1 MQLFDYYILVCEYF
15 ECREKHNTE
24 SNSVRGTYF
33 LLRDPFL
40 SFLQLHVMY
49 ARLEGE
55 VNSGGYTGTWS
66 IKLFYELFYLA
77 LRTEPFSIYQI
88 IWMKK
93 KTLFL

>member
-1 MQLFDYYILVCEYF
+1 MSTLNVGE
-15 ECREKHNTE
+15 NTTQNQIQ
-24 SNSVRGTYF
+24 SGGTF
-33 LLRDPFL
+33 LLLRDPFL
-40 SFLQLHVMY
+40 SFLQLHVVY

>member
-1 MQLFDYYILVCEYF
+1 MSTLNVGE
-15 ECREKHNTE
+15 NTTQNQIQ
-24 SNSVRGTYF
+24 SGGTYF

-40 SFLQLHVMY
+40 SFLQLHVVY